1 MIPLVSAAEGGE
13 IYRYATTIIGQFGA
27 PTGSMFILAMLWSGT
42 TEVVSTVTYY
52 SAIQS
57 DVPAWSGATQT
68 FFHCSSPT
76 LDETQKIKCQLT

>member
-1 MIPLVSAAEGGE
+1 
-13 IYRYATTIIGQFGA
+13 
-27 PTGSMFILAMLWSGT
+27 MFILAMLWSGT

-57 DVPAWSGATQT
+57 DAPAWSGATQT

-76 LDETQKIKCQLT
+76 LDETQKI